1 MNMADEDDIAN
12 QEEDVP
18 EDEGAPEIS
27 IESLERD
34 LQYAR
39 AEIANVRSRALRERA
54 DLIRYSSRR
63 LGLKMLDVLRSLD
76 LAIKSSKDSSDSTL
90 EGLRLTAE
98 SMRSALSSEGIVEID
113 VEDGVFD
120 PSRMEAIAAIPAPE
134 DVDSGKVLQVVE
146 TGYMIHDRVLKP
158 AKVVVSE

>member
-1 MNMADEDDIAN
+1 MADEDDITN

-18 EDEGAPEIS
+18 EDEGAAEIS

-98 SMRSALSSEGIVEID
+98 SMNHVPCLDNLQYFARIDILWRGDRCNCFHTAGVEYSILNINLDNPLRREGRSHAFCSQS
-113 VEDGVFD
+113 
-120 PSRMEAIAAIPAPE
+120 
-134 DVDSGKVLQVVE
+134 
-146 TGYMIHDRVLKP
+146 
-158 AKVVVSE
+158 

>member
-1 MNMADEDDIAN
+1 MADEDDSMN

-18 EDEGAPEIS
+18 EDERAAEIS
-27 IESLERD
+27 IESLERE

-39 AEIANVRSRALRERA
+39 AEIANVRSRASRERA
-54 DLIRYSSRR
+54 DLIRYSPSQ
-63 LGLKMLDVLRSLD
+63 LGLRMLDVLRSLEF
-76 LAIKSSKDSSDSTL
+76 AIESSKDSSDSTL

-113 VEDGVFD
+113 VGDGVFD

-134 DVDSGKVLQVVE
+134 DVDSGKVMQVIE
-146 TGYMIHDRVLKP
+146 TGYMIHDRILKP

>member
-1 MNMADEDDIAN
+1 MADEDDSMN

-18 EDEGAPEIS
+18 EDERAAEIS
-27 IESLERD
+27 IESLERE

-39 AEIANVRSRALRERA
+39 AEIANIRSRASRERA
-54 DLIRYSSRR
+54 DLIRYSSSQ
-63 LGLKMLDVLRSLD
+63 LGLRMLDVLRSLE
-76 LAIKSSKDSSDSTL
+76 LAIESSKDSSDSTL

-98 SMRSALSSEGIVEID
+98 SMRSALSSEGIIEID
-113 VEDGVFD
+113 VEDGLFD
-120 PSRMEAIAAIPAPE
+120 PNRMEAIAAIPAPE
-134 DVDSGKVLQVVE
+134 NVDSGRVLQVIE

>member
-1 MNMADEDDIAN
+1 MTDGDEVAN
-12 QEEDVP
+12 HEEEISEEEDAV
-18 EDEGAPEIS
+18 EVS

-39 AEIANVRSRALRERA
+39 AEIANVRTRALRERA
-54 DLIRYSSRR
+54 DLIRYSSSQ
-63 LGLKMLDVLRSLD
+63 LGLRMLDVLRNLE
-76 LAIKSSKDSSDSTL
+76 LAIESSKDSLDSTL
-90 EGLRLTAE
+90 EGVRLTAE

-113 VEDGVFD
+113 VEGEAFD

-134 DVDSGKVLQVVE
+134 GVGSGRVLQVIE
-146 TGYMIHDRVLKP
+146 TGYMIHDRILKP

>member
-1 MNMADEDDIAN
+1 MTDGDEVAN
-12 QEEDVP
+12 HEKEISEEEDAV
-18 EDEGAPEIS
+18 EVS

-39 AEIANVRSRALRERA
+39 AEIANVRTRALRERA
-54 DLIRYSSRR
+54 DLIRYSSSQ
-63 LGLKMLDVLRSLD
+63 LGLRMLDVLRNLE
-76 LAIKSSKDSSDSTL
+76 LAIESSKDSLDSTL
-90 EGLRLTAE
+90 EGVRLTAE

-113 VEDGVFD
+113 VEGEAFD

-134 DVDSGKVLQVVE
+134 GVDSGRVLQVIE
-146 TGYMIHDRVLKP
+146 TGYMIHDRILKP

>member
-1 MNMADEDDIAN
+1 MTDGDEVAN
-12 QEEDVP
+12 HEEEISEEEDAV
-18 EDEGAPEIS
+18 EVS

-54 DLIRYSSRR
+54 GLIRYSSSQ
-63 LGLKMLDVLRSLD
+63 LGLRMLDVLRNLE
-76 LAIKSSKDSSDSTL
+76 LAIESSKDSLDSTL
-90 EGLRLTAE
+90 EGIRLTAE

-113 VEDGVFD
+113 VEGEAFD

-134 DVDSGKVLQVVE
+134 GVDSGRVLQVIE

>member
-1 MNMADEDDIAN
+1 MTEEEDDLN
-12 QEEDVP
+12 QESVVP
-18 EDEGAPEIS
+18 EDEGDGGVS

-39 AEIANVRSRALRERA
+39 AEIANVRSRASRERA
-54 DLIRYSSRR
+54 DLVKYSPSR
-63 LGLKMLDVLRSLD
+63 LGLKMLDVLSSLE
-76 LAIKSSKDSSDSTL
+76 LAMESSKDSPDSTL
-90 EGLRLTAE
+90 EGIRLTAE
-98 SMRSALSSEGIVEID
+98 NMRMALSSEGIVEIEI
-113 VEDGVFD
+113 EDGVFD

-134 DVDSGKVLQVVE
+134 EADSGTVLQVIE

>member
-1 MNMADEDDIAN
+1 MTGEDDITN
-12 QEEDVP
+12 DEENSPVK
-18 EDEGAPEIS
+18 EEGAEAS

-39 AEIANVRSRALRERA
+39 AEIANIRSRASRERA
-54 DLIRYSSRR
+54 DLIRYSSSQ
-63 LGLKMLDVLRSLD
+63 LGLRMLDVLRSLE
-76 LAIKSSKDSSDSTL
+76 LAIESSKDSADSTL
-90 EGLRLTAE
+90 EGVRLTAE
-98 SMRSALSSEGIVEID
+98 SMRSALSSEGIVEIGI
-113 VEDGVFD
+113 EDGVFD

-134 DVDSGKVLQVVE
+134 DVDSGRVLQVIE

>member
-1 MNMADEDDIAN
+1 MADEDDIAN

>member
-1 MNMADEDDIAN
+1 MTDGDEIAN
-12 QEEDVP
+12 HEEEIS
-18 EDEGAPEIS
+18 EDQDTVEVS

-54 DLIRYSSRR
+54 GLIRYSSSQ
-63 LGLKMLDVLRSLD
+63 LGLRMLDVLRNLE
-76 LAIKSSKDSSDSTL
+76 LAIESSKDSLDSTL
-90 EGLRLTAE
+90 EGIRLTAE

-113 VEDGVFD
+113 VEGEAFD

-134 DVDSGKVLQVVE
+134 GVDSGRVLQVIE